1 MNVVQFH
8 LNYSAEEDR
17 IYIFTHDG
25 EGAEHAF
32 GVTRRLFKLLW
43 PALGNAIQATSEAA
57 SKATPPLK
65 KEVLEIEQVGVVSEA
80 RESGSLS
87 SGPTPEVRNRLNYL
101 TKTIQIRDNKS
112 GGKVLSLSDGAR
124 SMNIDLT
131 HERLI
136 VLCEALKS
144 IVDKNTDW
152 DLNLVYPWEQS
163 ADADAAE
170 TPAAAAGEST
180 RP

>member
-17 IYIFTHDG
+17 IYIFTRDG
-25 EGAEHAF
+25 DDAEHAF

-57 SKATPPLK
+57 RKATPPLK
-65 KEVLEIEQVGVVSEA
+65 KEVLEIEQEGVVSEA

-101 TKTIQIRDNKS
+101 TKTIQIKDNKS

-152 DLNLVYPWEQS
+152 DLKLVYPWEQP
-163 ADADAAE
+163 AGPDAAE
-170 TPAAAAGEST
+170 TPAAAPDAQT
-180 RP
+180 RH

>member
-17 IYIFTHDG
+17 IYVFMRDG
-25 EGAEHAF
+25 EGDEHAF
-32 GVTRRLFKLLW
+32 GLTRRLFKLMW

-57 SKATPPLK
+57 RKATPPLK
-65 KEVLEIEQVGVVSEA
+65 KEVLEIEQQGVVSEA
-80 RESGSLS
+80 RETGALTND
-87 SGPTPEVRNRLNYL
+87 PIPEVGNRFTYL
-101 TKTIQIRDNKS
+101 TKTVKIQDNKS
-112 GGKVLSLSDGAR
+112 GGKVLSLSDGAKT
-124 SMNIDLT
+124 MNIDMT

-152 DLNLVYPWEQS
+152 DLELVYPWEQP
-163 ADADAAE
+163 AGPDAAE
-170 TPAAAAGEST
+170 TPAAAPDAQT
-180 RP
+180 QH